1 MSIQKKKYTKK
12 CGTST
17 TKYYAVVFNPILGKP
32 QWSKAYSTVK
42 EAKVQESVMIQE
54 IHNQKYVANKVVFS
68 ELFESW
74 YVGATSEYANTTLK
88 TYADLTKRLLF
99 PRFES
104 CFVDEIRPIDIQRF
118 VNGLASEYS
127 AETVN
132 KVINILSVLF
142 KFAVSLKLTTDN
154 PVANIKRK
162 KVNVDKK
169 EVWSSSEIQSF
180 LQYHDVK
187 SSPYYALLALAFS
200 TGMRPSEICG
210 LAQGDLSDS
219 GVLTLHR
226 GYDKYGCLTSM
237 KTSGSHRA
245 IQLPDT
251 LHKLIVK
258 RVEMQLLQHQ
268 LFEGDYEENDF
279 LFKQINGAPINPETL
294 SKAFKKLLKRYNKES
309 DTPLP
314 DICLYSA
321 SRHSFGTN
329 MIVEE
334 RVPTAIVSSIM
345 GNSERVLVS
354 RYVHVKD
361 SVQATVLNNYQ
372 SQIFVG

>member
-162 KVNVDKK
+162 KVNVEKK

-372 SQIFVG
+372 AQIFVG